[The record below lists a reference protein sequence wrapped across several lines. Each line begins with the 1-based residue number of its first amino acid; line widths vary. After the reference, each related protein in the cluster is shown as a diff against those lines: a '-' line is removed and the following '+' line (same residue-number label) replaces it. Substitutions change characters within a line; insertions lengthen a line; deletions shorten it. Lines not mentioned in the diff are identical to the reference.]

1 MVRKILFYFMILT
14 LGTSFGWW
22 SNYDETYVPDVYDF
36 APTGMFKAVK
46 SSVIIT
52 ILDKETNPISNGS
65 GNYFRHKGHLFIITA
80 AHVVDKGEYIAIQ
93 ERGPNIE
100 FARVI
105 YTDPVNDLAV
115 LVTEKQLKYTKPI
128 HYHVDKKLE
137 YAEPICYVGAPAG
150 TAFYPSQGL
159 AVEKRGNYILTNIFA
174 WPGSSGSVV
183 FSDDGIVGVVSSVM
197 MKQDVFGVDLIPNIA
212 LLSDINT
219 LDIEVLEDLLK
230 YARDSV
236 KRGDAGK

>member
-1 MVRKILFYFMILT
+1 VVRKILFFFMILS

-22 SNYDETYVPDVYDF
+22 NNYDESYIPDIYDF
-36 APTGMFKAVK
+36 APTGMTKAAK

-52 ILDKETNPISNGS
+52 MLDKMSNPISSGS
-65 GNYFRHKGHLFIITA
+65 GNYFRHKGYLFIITA
-80 AHVVDKGEYIAIQ
+80 AHVVDEGEYIAIQ

-105 YTDPVNDLAV
+105 YADPANDLAV
-115 LVTEKQLKYTKPI
+115 LVAENQLKYTKPI
-128 HYHVDKKLE
+128 HYHVDSKIE

-159 AVEKRGNYILTNIFA
+159 VVEKRGNYILANIFA

-183 FSDDGIVGVVSSVM
+183 FSDDGIVGVVASVM
-197 MKQDVFGVDLIPNIA
+197 MKQDSFGAQYIPNIA
-212 LLSDINT
+212 LLADINT

-230 YARDSV
+230 NARDSA
-236 KRGDAGK
+236 KRGDADK

>member
-1 MVRKILFYFMILT
+1 MTKKILFLFLILT

-22 SNYDETYVPDVYDF
+22 QIYDESYVPDIYDF
-36 APTGMFKAVK
+36 APTGMFKAAK

-52 ILDKETNPISNGS
+52 VLDQETNPISSGS

-80 AHVVDKGEYIAIQ
+80 AHVVDSGEYIAIQ

-100 FARVI
+100 FARVLYI
-105 YTDPVNDLAV
+105 DPSNDIAV
-115 LVTEKQLKYTKPI
+115 LTTENQLKYTKPI
-128 HYHVDKKLE
+128 HYHIDNKLE

-159 AVEKRGNYILTNIFA
+159 AVEKRGNFILTNIFA

-197 MKQDVFGVDLIPNIA
+197 MTQDVFGVDLIPNIA
-212 LLSDINT
+212 LLSDINVI
-219 LDIEVLEDLLK
+219 DIKALEGLLK
-230 YARDSV
+230 DER
-236 KRGDAGK
+236 KRLERGNADQ